1 MHHSHIAGRTARRIE
16 AKPEEILANLVA
28 IPEFL
33 TNPFPQATI
42 LGLATI
48 AVMYPTPVRISYT
61 LSS

>member
-1 MHHSHIAGRTARRIE
+1 MYHSHIAGWTARRIE

-28 IPEFL
+28 ILEFL
-33 TNPFPQATI
+33 TNPLPQATI

-48 AVMYPTPVRISYT
+48 AVMYPTPVRVSHT